1 MNSSL
6 NITHQNLKIEQKDK
20 VKYLGVILD
29 KILKGNS
36 MVENISSK
44 VSNKLRF
51 LYRKKRFFNKDTRRV
66 LCNALIQPHY
76 DYACCSWYPLLTKTL
91 KKRLQVTQNK
101 CVRFCLNLNNR
112 HRIDEIKFKQ
122 INWLPIDKRVEQCI
136 GTLVYKYF
144 QKKVP
149 SYIEDIFTPKVSKYN
164 IRYPDMLKHQ
174 IHLLYSGRIRY
185 SMIIDI

>member
-1 MNSSL
+1 M
-6 NITHQNLKIEQKDK
+6 
-20 VKYLGVILD
+20 
-29 KILKGNS
+29 
-36 MVENISSK
+36 
-44 VSNKLRF
+44 
-51 LYRKKRFFNKDTRRV
+51 
-66 LCNALIQPHY
+66 
-76 DYACCSWYPLLTKTL
+76 TKTL

-112 HRIDEIKFKQ
+112 DRIDEIKFKQ

-164 IRYPDMLKHQ
+164 IRNPDMLTRPLCKTSNGQKAISYMAPKIWADIPWKVKEKESITAFKHEFKK
-174 IHLLYSGRIRY
+174 HYFK
-185 SMIIDI
+185 D